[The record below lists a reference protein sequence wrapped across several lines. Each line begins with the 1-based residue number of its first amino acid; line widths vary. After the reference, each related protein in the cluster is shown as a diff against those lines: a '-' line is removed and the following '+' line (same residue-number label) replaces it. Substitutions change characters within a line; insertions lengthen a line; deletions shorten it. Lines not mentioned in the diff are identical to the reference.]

1 MNIKDIV
8 LKCSIIGFGVLL
20 YSSLMVTLLGD
31 WAFSIH
37 HAMFDITRHQFD
49 IMVYGFI
56 GIFKTMWIGLFVIPY
71 IAIRWS
77 EKKSGS

>member
-1 MNIKDIV
+1 M
-8 LKCSIIGFGVLL
+8 
-20 YSSLMVTLLGD
+20 GD